1 MSQEAIIKFLKKQKS
16 PVGIKELLIALP
28 YNRATISVNCKKLRK
43 SKEIKYSIIK
53 TKASRKNKF
62 VYYL

>member
-1 MSQEAIIKFLKKQKS
+1 MSQEAIIKFLKKQKT
-16 PVGIKELLIALP
+16 PIDIKGLLVMLP

-43 SKEIKYSIIK
+43 SGEIKYKIIK